1 MAKNKEITTFL
12 SKILLNVLNKKT
24 NDNCKNINLIENIKN
39 EHYVKKF
46 ENVVD
51 IFIDDFLNNMVIIH
65 EPNPTDESMPISTVE
80 SLTNSWVESIPIS
93 TAEPLTNS
101 WVETMPIS
109 TVESLTNSWVD
120 LTTNI
125 TNNNNDNNINDINVN
140 NANNICITNNISN
153 VDVFLNSKCNNAINF
168 TDLTGEIKVNLEDL
182 QSIQKNQ
189 YTNTI
194 CGMINTQME
203 KYDVHT
209 RPVHCY
215 FNKETKNNEYHIRD
229 ENKWKKGKNKINT
242 VLSYGIQKLDKNL
255 LEKTKEH
262 EKKFPAE
269 MKKTK
274 DRILSNGASS
284 GKSFKPT
291 VIINSITKNA
301 NITDMVV

>member
-51 IFIDDFLNNMVIIH
+51 IFIDDFLNNMVIIP

-125 TNNNNDNNINDINVN
+125 TNNNNNDINVN

-182 QSIQKNQ
+182 QSIQKNH

-194 CGMINTQME
+194 CGMINTQMK

-209 RPVHCY
+209 RPVHCH
-215 FNKETKNNEYHIRD
+215 FNEETKNNEYHIRD
-229 ENKWKKGKNKINT
+229 ENKWKTGADEVNT
-242 VLSYGIQKLDKNL
+242 VLSSGIQKLDNSL

-262 EKKFPAE
+262 EKEFPAE
-269 MKKTK
+269 ITKTK
-274 DRILSNGASS
+274 KRILSFGASS
-284 GKSFKPT
+284 GKSLKTIF
-291 VIINSITKNA
+291 IIDNITKNA